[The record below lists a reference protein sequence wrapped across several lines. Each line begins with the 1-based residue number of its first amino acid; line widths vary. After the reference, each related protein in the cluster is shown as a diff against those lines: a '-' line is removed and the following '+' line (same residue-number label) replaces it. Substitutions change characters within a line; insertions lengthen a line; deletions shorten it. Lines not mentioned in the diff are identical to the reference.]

1 MEKLDNEGRMKVKL
15 CKVEEREPDVN
26 WQVIYHMSRL
36 KGHNP
41 QVKSFNFKLVHQL
54 LPCKERLSQ
63 ILPSSAPLC
72 SLCTSQQPESIFHA
86 FLECDRNKDA
96 ALHLLNL
103 TRVYDSTVSALKI
116 TRLQIST
123 EVLYELPAMLLL
135 CSGLEFIWRQR
146 LEKKTTS
153 VYDIRAELECLVC
166 TLRKSRLK
174 KLRDVPSLKILWKKS
189 LLYNFLL
196 M

>member
-1 MEKLDNEGRMKVKL
+1 MTVKQWYRHLLETNVTMEKLDNEGRMKVKL

-63 ILPSSAPLC
+63 ILPSSAPLY
-72 SLCTSQQPESIFHA
+72 SLCTSQQPESIFHS
-86 FLECDRNKDA
+86 FFECDRNKDA
-96 ALHLLNL
+96 ALYLLNL

-123 EVLYELPAMLLL
+123 EVLCELQL
-135 CSGLEFIWRQR
+135 CCFSVLAWSLFGDNVWKRRQQ
-146 LEKKTTS
+146 LCMISEQS
-153 VYDIRAELECLVC
+153 WNVLCAHYGNQD
-166 TLRKSRLK
+166 
-174 KLRDVPSLKILWKKS
+174 
-189 LLYNFLL
+189 
-196 M
+196 